1 MTEVEAAAAAVT
13 SRYLRAQDALSSV
26 RTQVLMASVS
36 VRDALLDTEPATR
49 AASRDR
55 AERAI
60 AAAERALA
68 QYAPILDTPAEQ
80 RGIASLNAQV
90 ATFGTALRA
99 ALAADATRPAGMSAR
114 ALLEQQLI
122 PQREAVLRISQQV
135 RGLNRSS
142 YTARNAETT
151 GIYRD
156 AQRHAWQQLGFALG
170 ASLLIGIV
178 AGVYTGRLESRVRR
192 QRARDQQ
199 MTHEL
204 QRLSGAVVT
213 AQEDERR
220 MIARELH
227 DEVGQAL
234 ATIRVELAL
243 AQRTPADAATVGP
256 KLELLRT
263 ITESTLK
270 NIRDLSHLLHPST
283 LDDLGLVATIESLV
297 STHDGR
303 NGLHISFSH
312 RAMEARLPRRLESA
326 IFRIT
331 QEGLTNVTRH
341 AAATTCRIDLQRV
354 GDTVRLRIED
364 NGRGFS
370 TVADADAVGL
380 APAQPSRGLGLIGMR
395 ERAVLF
401 GGTLS
406 IASTPGHGTTLTL
419 ELPVTDDPEQEDRY
433 GSPTHLSR

>member
-1 MTEVEAAAAAVT
+1 MTEVENAAAAVT

-36 VRDALLDTEPATR
+36 VRDALLDPDPATR
-49 AASRDR
+49 AATRGR
-55 AERAI
+55 AERSV

-80 RGIASLNAQV
+80 RGIASLTAQV
-90 ATFGTALRA
+90 TTFGTALRA
-99 ALAADATRPAGMSAR
+99 ALASDAGRPAGASAR

-178 AGVYTGRLESRVRR
+178 AGAYTGRLEARVRR

-243 AQRTPADAATVGP
+243 AQRAPADAAAVGE
-256 KLELLRT
+256 KLELLRS

-297 STHDGR
+297 SAHEDRHGVR
-303 NGLHISFSH
+303 IGFAH
-312 RAMEARLPRRLESA
+312 RAMDDRLPRRLESA

-354 GDTVRLRIED
+354 GDLVRLRIED
-364 NGRGFS
+364 NGRGFVLPAGEEPG
-370 TVADADAVGL
+370 TD
-380 APAQPSRGLGLIGMR
+380 APAQTARGLGLIGMR
-395 ERAVLF
+395 ERAALF
-401 GGTLS
+401 GGTLT

-419 ELPVTDDPEQEDRY
+419 ELPIPTEQEDRH